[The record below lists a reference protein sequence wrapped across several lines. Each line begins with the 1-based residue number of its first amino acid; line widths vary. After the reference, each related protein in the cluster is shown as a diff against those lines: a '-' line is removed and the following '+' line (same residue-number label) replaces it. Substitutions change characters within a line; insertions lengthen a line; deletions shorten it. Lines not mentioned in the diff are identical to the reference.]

1 MFKLKESPETVGV
14 LVEGISGWSDS
25 WPFQLSPL
33 ELAHLLKCRI
43 TTNQPSDEGKYLI
56 QKGYIDQID

>member
-1 MFKLKESPETVGV
+1 MFKWKESPGTVEV

-43 TTNQPSDEGKYLI
+43 TTNQPGGEGKYLI
-56 QKGYIDQID
+56 QKGYIDQVY